1 MNVIDLDRPAV
12 VPPARS
18 RKLHLLVASALVIGA
33 VLGASATYGWSAGR
47 LAADRERQVSVFVF
61 AEASPFVDGSPAD
74 SVVLNGRV
82 ATVTLTRRVTL
93 VNAGPVPI
101 NIRDLSASRPGV
113 SVRGVDKQRW
123 VAAGATVQAD
133 ADVSVDCVHGLP
145 LGRLPITL
153 SVQTFDEH
161 DRETRLR
168 EGFDGTP
175 WSEQAEVAC
184 TANGP

>member
-12 VPPARS
+12 VPPARRRRS
-18 RKLHLLVASALVIGA
+18 HLLVASALVVGA
-33 VLGASATYGWSAGR
+33 VLGASATYGGFARGQ
-47 LAADRERQVSVFVF
+47 AAARERQVSVFVF
-61 AEASPFVDGSPAD
+61 AEATPFIDGATAG
-74 SVVLNGRV
+74 SVVLDGRV

-93 VNAGPVPI
+93 VNAGPLPV

-123 VAAGATVQAD
+123 VEPGATVQAD
-133 ADVSVDCVHGLP
+133 ADVQVDCAHGLP
-145 LGRLPITL
+145 LGRLPVTL
-153 SVQTFDEH
+153 SVQTYDDEN
-161 DRETRLR
+161 REARLR

-184 TANGP
+184 AG